1 MRKKKLLHF
10 NLKNMELNQLRQ
22 KIDKIDIELL
32 KLFAERFEVVKK
44 VGEWKKQNGVTNPL
58 DPKRWKELLEKNIL
72 EAEKLGLSS
81 NFVENV
87 WEEIHKEALRIEK

>member
-22 KIDKIDIELL
+22 KIDKIDIELI

-44 VGEWKKQNGVTNPL
+44 VGEWKKQNWVENPF
-58 DPKRWKELLEKNIL
+58 DEKRWKEVLERNAKK
-72 EAEKLGLSS
+72 AEELWISKD
-81 NFVENV
+81 FIEKI
-87 WEEIHKEALRIEK
+87 WEEIHKESLKIEK

>member
-44 VGEWKKQNGVTNPL
+44 VGEWKKQNWVTNPL
-58 DPKRWKELLEKNIL
+58 DPKRWKELLKKNVS
-72 EAEKLGLSS
+72 EAEELWLSVD
-81 NFVENV
+81 FVENV
-87 WEEIHKEALRIEK
+87 WEEIHKESLKIEK